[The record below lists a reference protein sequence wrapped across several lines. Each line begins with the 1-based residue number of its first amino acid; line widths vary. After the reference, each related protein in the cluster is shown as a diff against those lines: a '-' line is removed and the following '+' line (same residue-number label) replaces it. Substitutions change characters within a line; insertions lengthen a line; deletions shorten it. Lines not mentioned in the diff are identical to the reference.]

1 MSLAKASAALLNL
14 GAAHYTAGRFD
25 QAQIVY
31 RAILKVRPDHADS
44 LHMLG
49 VMAYKQGRN
58 GEAIELIAQALRL
71 NSSRS
76 DYASNLGNA
85 LQQDMRLADAE
96 ICYRAAIVSN
106 PKSAPAYNNLGAVLR
121 AMGRSEESIAAC
133 ETALSL
139 RPGYGDAHNNL
150 AIALADVSRFEDS
163 AAHCEAALSQDPSRT
178 ETRNNLG
185 NVLAHLGRFDAA
197 VAQYDLA
204 LADTATATAGAAEI
218 RHNLGMTLLRA
229 GRFEEGWREYEHR
242 WQARQLSP
250 NRRTFAEP
258 QWDGAPLG
266 ERTLLIHAEQ
276 GFGDTLQFCRYAA
289 RIPGRVILEVQPAL
303 APLLAGQLGA
313 HAVIAAGDPLPD
325 FDVHCAMMSL
335 PGLIEPRPDPVANAA
350 PYLHADPGR
359 QAVWAAR
366 VAPLPGLRVGLV
378 WAGGHRPNQP
388 SLAPVNRRRSTQLQ
402 VLAPLLA
409 TPGVSFVSLQKG
421 APAEELAGLAEGVVV
436 HDFTT
441 ELDDFADT
449 AALTATL
456 DLVISVDT
464 AVAHLAGALGK
475 PVWLLNRYD
484 SCWRWLAGRDDS
496 PWYPTLTQ
504 YRQTTPGD
512 WSAPVEAMAA
522 DLLRRAAQP

>member
-1 MSLAKASAALLNL
+1 MTLAKASATLLNL
-14 GAAHYTAGRFD
+14 GADHYAAGRYD

-58 GEAIELIAQALRL
+58 AEAIDLLAKALTL
-71 NSSRS
+71 NNHRS

-106 PKSAPAYNNLGAVLR
+106 PKSAAAYNNLGAVLR
-121 AMGRSEESIAAC
+121 AQGRSDEAIVAC
-133 ETALSL
+133 ETALAL
-139 RPGYGDAHNNL
+139 RPHYADAHNNL
-150 AIALADVSRFEDS
+150 GIALADVSRFED
-163 AAHCEAALSQDPSRT
+163 AAAQCLAALALEPDRHP
-178 ETRNNLG
+178 TRNNLG
-185 NVLAHLGRFDAA
+185 NVLAHLGRFDEA
-197 VAQYDLA
+197 VAQYELA
-204 LADTATATAGAAEI
+204 MADTAAIAEV

-229 GRFEEGWREYEHR
+229 GRFEAGWREYEYR
-242 WQARQLSP
+242 WQARQLS
-250 NRRTFAEP
+250 NDRRKFDQP

-266 ERTLLIHAEQ
+266 DRTLLIHAEQ

-303 APLLAGQLGA
+303 VPLLRGQFGGGV
-313 HAVIAAGDPLPD
+313 VIAAGDPLPA
-325 FDVHCAMMSL
+325 FDLHCPMMSL
-335 PGLIEPRPDPVANAA
+335 PGLVEPRPDPVANAA
-350 PYLHADPGR
+350 PYLVADPVR
-359 QAVWAAR
+359 QAAWAAR
-366 VAPLPGLRVGLV
+366 IAPLPGPRVGLV

-388 SLAPVNRRRSTQLQ
+388 TLAPVNRRRSTQLQ

-409 TPGVSFVSLQKG
+409 TPGVSFISLQKG
-421 APAEELAGLAEGVVV
+421 APAEETASLPEGLTL
-436 HDFTT
+436 HDFTA
-441 ELDDFADT
+441 ELHDFADT
-449 AALTATL
+449 AALTASL

-475 PVWLLNRYD
+475 PVWLLNRFD
-484 SCWRWLAGRDDS
+484 SCWRWLADRDDS

-504 YRQTTPGD
+504 YRQITPGD
-512 WSAPVEAMAA
+512 WTAPVAAMAA
-522 DLLRRAAQP
+522 DLARH